1 VGDRKG
7 SFNGMLPKR
16 IFRINLITPQK
27 TKGWDVETKS
37 EKEIGYEG
45 KKLVI
50 KSGF

>member
-1 VGDRKG
+1 MI
-7 SFNGMLPKR
+7 S
-16 IFRINLITPQK
+16 PQT
-27 TKGWDVETKS
+27 TKGWDVEIKS